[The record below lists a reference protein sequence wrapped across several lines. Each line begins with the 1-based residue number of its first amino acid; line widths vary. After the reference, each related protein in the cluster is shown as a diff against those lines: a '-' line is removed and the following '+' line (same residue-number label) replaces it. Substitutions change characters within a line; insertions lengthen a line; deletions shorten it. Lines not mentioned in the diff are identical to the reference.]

1 MIQHWLSAVRLRTLP
16 LALSCVFSGTAIAL
30 IEDRFHWSI
39 CILSVITTIL
49 LQVLSNFSN
58 DLGDFKNGADNAGR
72 IGPQRAVQSGAISAE
87 QMKNAV
93 IITALLALLT
103 GVTLLYVSLYD
114 TGYAAAAIVMLL
126 LGIGSIGAAVKYTAG
141 KNPYGYRGLGDVFV
155 FLFFGLVGVI
165 GAAFLQTKTLEW
177 WYALPAVTIGLLST
191 MVLNLNNMRDRV
203 NDQKSGK
210 QTLVV
215 RMGGDNAKFYHLV
228 LFIGA
233 LIAAI
238 TFNIQFEMKW
248 AIMLLPFIVL
258 ALHIRKVMATRQEKD
273 YDPELKKVALSTFL
287 VSILLLISALIFI

>member
-1 MIQHWLSAVRLRTLP
+1 MIQHWLSAMRLRTLP
-16 LALSCVFSGTAIAL
+16 LALSCVFSGTAIAI
-30 IEDRFHWSI
+30 IEDSFQWSI
-39 CILSVITTIL
+39 CILTIITTTL

-93 IITALLALLT
+93 IITALLALLS
-103 GVTLLYVSLYD
+103 GVSLLYVSLYD

-165 GAAFLQTKTLEW
+165 GTAFLQTKSVEW
-177 WYALPAVTIGLLST
+177 WYVLPSISIGLLST

-215 RMGGDNAKFYHLV
+215 RMGGDKAKLYHV
-228 LFIGA
+228 ALFIGA
-233 LIAAI
+233 LVSALAVCIH
-238 TFNIQFEMKW
+238 FEMLVGL
-248 AIMLLPFIVL
+248 MLLPFVIL
-258 ALHIRKVMATRQEKD
+258 AFHVKKVMATRYEKE

>member
-1 MIQHWLSAVRLRTLP
+1 MIQHWLSAMRLRTLP

-30 IEDRFHWSI
+30 IEDRFQWSI
-39 CILSVITTIL
+39 CILTVITTIL

-93 IITALLALLT
+93 IITALMALLT
-103 GVTLLYVSLYD
+103 GVSLLYVSLYD

-165 GAAFLQTKTLEW
+165 GSAFLQTKMVEW

-215 RMGGDNAKFYHLV
+215 RMGGDNAKIYHLV

-258 ALHIRKVMATRQEKD
+258 ALHMRKVMATRQEKD

>member
-1 MIQHWLSAVRLRTLP
+1 MIQHWLSAMRLRTLP
-16 LALSCVFSGTAIAL
+16 LALSCVFSGTAIAI
-30 IEDRFHWSI
+30 IEDSFQWSI
-39 CILSVITTIL
+39 CILTIITTTL

-93 IITALLALLT
+93 IITALLALLS
-103 GVTLLYVSLYD
+103 GVSLLYVSFYD

-165 GAAFLQTKTLEW
+165 GTAFLQTKSVEW
-177 WYALPAVTIGLLST
+177 WYVLPSISIGLLST

-215 RMGGDNAKFYHLV
+215 RMGGDKAKLYHV
-228 LFIGA
+228 ALFIGA
-233 LIAAI
+233 LMSALAACI
-238 TFNIQFEMKW
+238 HFEMLVGL
-248 AIMLLPFIVL
+248 MLLPFIIL
-258 ALHIRKVMATRQEKD
+258 AFHVKKVMATRYEKE